1 MYEGNVITDSN
12 GQASITYTGTG
23 AGEIDIIFTYFD
35 IKKTITIQDGSGKIQ
50 TVITLTSPTDY
61 ETFYTDETINIEGVL
76 TDKDGN
82 PLANKTIKIDNNEVQ

>member
-1 MYEGNVITDSN
+1 MYEGDVVTNNN

-35 IKKTITIQDGSGKIQ
+35 IKKTIRITDGSGKIQ